1 MNFNKVIKI
10 AASRLSG
17 PGKQKILGGRLIADV
32 FLSDRMQPPLFVK
45 RVCQTLAK
53 PIIRTLPNL
62 DLKVNSF

>member
-32 FLSDRMQPPLFVK
+32 FLSDRMQPPIFVK
-45 RVCQTLAK
+45 NVCQTLAK
-53 PIIRTLPNL
+53 PVIRA
-62 DLKVNSF
+62 

>member
-1 MNFNKVIKI
+1 MNLNKII
-10 AASRLSG
+10 EITAFRLSG
-17 PGKQKILGGRLIADV
+17 PGKQKLVDGRLIADV
-32 FLSDRMQPPLFVK
+32 FLSDRMQPPLFVR